1 MQSLKNIVNNFRDKK
16 ILVVGDLIAD
26 VYLDGRISR
35 ISREAPVLILEEVG
49 KKIVAGGAANGI
61 ANAATLGGKIYAVG
75 VVGDDDYAESLKK
88 ILSDFK
94 VNVDGIIN
102 DKSRP
107 TISKTRIIAGG
118 RATVSQQIVRIDR
131 ESKTPLSKNIES
143 KLIGYLEKI
152 LPKVDGI
159 ILSDYGAGTV
169 TESIKN
175 LLIRHADKFKIPSMV
190 DSRYRINAFS
200 GIGYAKQ
207 SDSELAA
214 FMKTEI
220 NDVETL
226 IDAAKKLLAELNA
239 NGLLI
244 TRGELGMSLF
254 ERGGKIHHIPVSDKS
269 EVYDVSGAGDTC
281 VAAFMLAM
289 TAGAEP
295 VNSARISNYAAGVA
309 VRKLGTATVSADEL
323 LKAINNFANEI
334 GESNVD

>member
-1 MQSLKNIVNNFRDKK
+1 MQNLKNIVRNFHGKK

-49 KKIVAGGAANGI
+49 KKIVAGGAANVI
-61 ANAATLGGKIYAVG
+61 ANAATLGGKVYAVG
-75 VVGDDDYAESLKK
+75 VVGNDDYADNLKK
-88 ILSDFK
+88 ILSDHK
-94 VNVDGIIN
+94 VNVEGIVT

-131 ESKTPLSKNIES
+131 ESKEPLHKKIEA
-143 KLIGYLEKI
+143 KLIGHLDKI

-159 ILSDYGAGTV
+159 ILSDYGAGTI
-169 TESIKN
+169 TESVKK
-175 LLIRHADKFKIPSMV
+175 LVIRHAGQNKIPSMV
-190 DSRYRINAFS
+190 DSRYRIGDFA

-207 SDSELAA
+207 NDSELAA
-214 FMKTEI
+214 FVKTEI

-226 IDAAKKLLAELNA
+226 IDAGTKLLAKLNSD
-239 NGLLI
+239 GVLI
-244 TRGELGMSLF
+244 TRGEMGMSLF
-254 ERGGKIHHIPVSDKS
+254 ERGGAVHHIPVTDKS
-269 EVYDVSGAGDTC
+269 EVFDVSGAGDTC
-281 VAAFMLAM
+281 VAAFILSL

-309 VRKLGTATVSADEL
+309 VRKLGTSTVNSKEL
-323 LKAINNFANEI
+323 LTALKNFAQEV
-334 GESNVD
+334 GDKNVD